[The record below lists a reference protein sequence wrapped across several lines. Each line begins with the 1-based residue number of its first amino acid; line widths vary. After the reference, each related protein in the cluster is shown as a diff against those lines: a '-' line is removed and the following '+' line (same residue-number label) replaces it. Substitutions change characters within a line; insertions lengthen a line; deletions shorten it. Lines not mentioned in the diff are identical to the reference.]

1 MDGMLG
7 NNAKRLAKS
16 REGGGRERMC
26 VEILFC
32 PELRGM
38 RVGHGDWGRGGGGV
52 VLSHKKYLCR

>member
-1 MDGMLG
+1 
-7 NNAKRLAKS
+7 
-16 REGGGRERMC
+16 MC

-38 RVGHGDWGRGGGGV
+38 RVGDGDWGRGGGGV